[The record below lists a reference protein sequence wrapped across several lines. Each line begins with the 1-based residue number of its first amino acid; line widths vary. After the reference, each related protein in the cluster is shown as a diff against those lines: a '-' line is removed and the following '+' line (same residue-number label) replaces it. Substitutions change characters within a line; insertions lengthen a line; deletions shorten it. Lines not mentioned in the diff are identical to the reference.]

1 MIGYTDARLWLVKCT
16 LCFFV
21 LTQGAFTVISGP
33 NQVSAQALSRKT
45 QHPTPD
51 NIPEASSPELVLSE
65 TTSVTDG
72 GHALVGKERE
82 RFILGVDEGE
92 AHEMFGDIADISHDG
107 HETLYIIDSGY
118 KEVRAYNSHSGDFV
132 GVFGRAGEGP
142 GEFRSDFLK
151 IAVED
156 RIISI
161 LDDTRIHIFERGEER
176 SFVLSKTIKTP
187 AWRASDLCIMDG
199 YLYILAEYQ
208 EKPIHKMTLEGQVVA
223 SFGEPYKSSHPTVQ
237 TAMSVGGLL
246 ACNKRHGIVGWIR
259 QHVPVLR
266 GYTAQGEP
274 LWITKFADFEPSGL
288 VSGFRPDGI
297 PTIIPELPEYG
308 ESMFVTLIADQ
319 ADNFYV
325 EYFTHPDVTQP
336 DDIGNPSPLFRINAR
351 TGKGEYLGNGGVSA
365 VSNTQVFRVRS
376 FPFPQIAI
384 YDRNTRA
391 QN

>member
-142 GEFRSDFLK
+142 GEFRSELLE

-223 SFGEPYKSSHPTVQ
+223 SFGEIYTSSHPVLQ
-237 TAMSVGGLL
+237 SIMSMEGFL
-246 ACNKRHGIVGWIR
+246 ACNKRHGVVGWIR
-259 QHVPVLR
+259 QHVPALM
-266 GYTAQGEP
+266 GYTAQGEL
-274 LWITKFADFEPSGL
+274 LWITKFADYEPSG
-288 VSGFRPDGI
+288 VVAGFMEDDGS
-297 PTIIPELPEYG
+297 PTVEQGPPEDG
-308 ESMFVTLIADQ
+308 ESMFVSLIADQ

-325 EYFTHPDVTQP
+325 GYFTQSKER
-336 DDIGNPSPLFRINAR
+336 GNPLPLFRINAR
-351 TGKGEYLGNGGVSA
+351 TGKGEYLGDGWVSGL
-365 VSNTQVFRVRS
+365 SNYQVFTTRTS
-376 FPFPQIAI
+376 PFPQVVI
-384 YDRNTRA
+384 YDRNTRV